1 MSRKLRLYLLY
12 IFVPLVIIYVAL
24 SQLTHYFFD
33 ALDPNQTQLVLIDAT
48 PPKTFKEIALDLQ
61 DKGIIRNTFALRFIA
76 QSEGTDTMIK
86 GGEYELSAA
95 MTPRQI
101 LEKMVRGDMFHRR
114 VTIKEGMNM
123 TEIASAIEQ
132 AGVLPRATFEA
143 ALRDPQILRDEEI
156 DATSF
161 EGYLYPETYQFP
173 RNTSPVKI
181 IKSMREQLTK
191 RWLPE
196 WSQRAKIL
204 EMTTHQVLT
213 LASII
218 EKESGNFEE
227 QPVISSVF
235 HNRLKKGMRLQA
247 DPTVIYGIANF
258 DGNITKKDLSTPTPY
273 NTYVINGL
281 PPGPIASPGINAIR
295 STLYPT
301 DTNFLYFVGNGSGR
315 HIFSETLDQHVN
327 AVNQYQKNRA
337 PLIDPASSTDT
348 IDQALDSAINPSNP
362 APPSEPI
369 DAAAPPAQG
378 IAQDGLGSN
387 P

>member
-1 MSRKLRLYLLY
+1 MSRKAIIYLLY
-12 IFVPLVIIYVAL
+12 ICIPLVVVYVTY
-24 SQLTHYFFD
+24 SQLNHYFFD
-33 ALDPNQTQLVLIDAT
+33 AMNPEQTQSVLIDAT
-48 PPKTFKEIALDLQ
+48 PPKTFKEIALDLEA
-61 DKGIIRNTFALRFIA
+61 KGIIRSNLAFRILA
-76 QSEGTDTMIK
+76 QGQGKDTMIK
-86 GGEYELSAA
+86 GGEYELSPS
-95 MTPRQI
+95 MTPPQI
-101 LEKMVRGDMFHRR
+101 LDKMVRGDMFNRR
-114 VTIKEGMNM
+114 VTVKEGMNLS
-123 TEIASAIEQ
+123 EIASAIEQ
-132 AGVLPRATFEA
+132 AGIISKVAFEA
-143 ALRDPQILRDEEI
+143 TSRDEQLLRDEGI

-181 IKSMREQLTK
+181 IKAMREQLTK

-196 WSQRAKIL
+196 WTQRAQIL
-204 EMTTHQVLT
+204 DMTLHQVLT

-247 DPTVIYGIANF
+247 DPTVIYGIPNF
-258 DGNITKKDLSTPTPY
+258 NGNITKKDLTTPSPY

-301 DTNFLYFVGNGSGR
+301 DTNFLYFVGNGDGR

-327 AVNQYQKNRA
+327 AVNQYQKNRSPVVDPA
-337 PLIDPASSTDT
+337 PSEDAIDPAAAELND
-348 IDQALDSAINPSNP
+348 DPLAGV
-362 APPSEPI
+362 EPL
-369 DAAAPPAQG
+369 PEG
-378 IAQDGLGSN
+378 TAQDALGSN

>member
-1 MSRKLRLYLLY
+1 MSRKALLYLLY
-12 IFVPLVIIYVAL
+12 ICIPLVVVYVTY
-24 SQLTHYFFD
+24 SQLNHYFFD
-33 ALDPNQTQLVLIDAT
+33 AMDPEQTQSVLIDAT
-48 PPKTFKEIALDLQ
+48 PPKTFKEIALDLES
-61 DKGIIRNTFALRFIA
+61 KGIIRSNLAFRILA
-76 QSEGTDTMIK
+76 QGQGKDTMIK
-86 GGEYELSAA
+86 GGEYELSPS
-95 MTPRQI
+95 MTPPQI
-101 LEKMVRGDMFHRR
+101 LDKMVRGDMFNRR
-114 VTIKEGMNM
+114 VTVKEGMNLS
-123 TEIASAIEQ
+123 EIASAIEQ
-132 AGVLPRATFEA
+132 AGIISKVAFEA
-143 ALRDPQILRDEEI
+143 TSRDEQLLRDEGI

-181 IKSMREQLTK
+181 IKAMREQLTK

-196 WSQRAKIL
+196 WTQRAQIL
-204 EMTTHQVLT
+204 DMTLHQVLT

-247 DPTVIYGIANF
+247 DPTVIYGIPNF
-258 DGNITKKDLSTPTPY
+258 NGNITKKDLTTPSPY

-301 DTNFLYFVGNGSGR
+301 DTNFLYFVGNGDGR

-327 AVNQYQKNRA
+327 AVNQYQKNRSPVVDPA
-337 PLIDPASSTDT
+337 PSEDAIDPAAAELND
-348 IDQALDSAINPSNP
+348 DPLAGV
-362 APPSEPI
+362 EPL
-369 DAAAPPAQG
+369 PEG
-378 IAQDGLGSN
+378 TAQDALGSN